1 MGQNLWWD
9 ICGGWT
15 FVLDSYFDVTTREG
29 VMIRA
34 AWICLKIG
42 QPKIR
47 WLIINFPVWKRHV
60 CLIRVHS
67 SDAPKLD
74 IVGHYKYVYKCVYI
88 YILLYIYTY
97 YILYIY
103 IYILYILYIYIIY
116 ILYIIY
122 IYILYIYII
131 YIYIIHYIYIYI
143 FIHTYTSRRIPINIP
158 QSTKQISTEPMP
170 WISHEYPRVFF
181 HGFPPMQGGSPVR

>member
-1 MGQNLWWD
+1 M
-9 ICGGWT
+9 
-15 FVLDSYFDVTTREG
+15 LDSYFDVTTREG

-47 WLIINFPVWKRHV
+47 WLIINFPVRKRHV

-88 YILLYIYTY
+88 YILLYIHYY
-97 YILYIY
+97 YIYIYIIYIIYIYY
-103 IYILYILYIYIIY
+103 IYILYILFFLSNLIYINFRY
-116 ILYIIY
+116 ESNNIL
-122 IYILYIYII
+122 
-131 YIYIIHYIYIYI
+131 
-143 FIHTYTSRRIPINIP
+143 
-158 QSTKQISTEPMP
+158 KK
-170 WISHEYPRVFF
+170 
-181 HGFPPMQGGSPVR
+181 